1 MNNIFRA
8 QNVFSFLTKIK
19 IYLLKMKIVWFFLA
33 AGVQTKE
40 CPSTCWAH
48 AFEFG
53 ENMRLFTKAPINE
66 ANFYYFTCLKWVSD
80 HKLTCNRP
88 RAMCLGSLNRVQQSP
103 LSIYSLSCCCIAVSS
118 DTNLATNLPD
128 LATKWDTL
136 ATRLGIWNLAIFL
149 VTCEI
154 KI

>member
-1 MNNIFRA
+1 MGLVAI
-8 QNVFSFLTKIK
+8 
-19 IYLLKMKIVWFFLA
+19 
-33 AGVQTKE
+33 
-40 CPSTCWAH
+40 
-48 AFEFG
+48 
-53 ENMRLFTKAPINE
+53 
-66 ANFYYFTCLKWVSD
+66 
-80 HKLTCNRP
+80 
-88 RAMCLGSLNRVQQSP
+88 
-103 LSIYSLSCCCIAVSS
+103 S